1 MNNFQYYNPVRIV
14 FGEGEISKLAELVPT
29 DARVLIT
36 YGGGSAKRTG
46 TLDEVKTA
54 LATNGN
60 REVFE
65 FGGIEANPEFTT
77 LLKAADMVNEHAI
90 DFILAVGGGSVI
102 DGSKFVALVSSLTE
116 ADGKT
121 VSREQAWDAL
131 TKRCSGPDC
140 GIDSAIDLGAVLT
153 IPATGSEMNSGGVI
167 NYSERKAKL
176 PFGNPLVF
184 PKFSI
189 LDPAKTL
196 TLPERQVMNGVADAF
211 VHVMEQYLT
220 YPVNAKVQD
229 AFAESLLKIL
239 IDEGRA
245 VKDDPSNME
254 TRKNLMWTAT
264 MALNGLIGTGVP
276 QDWTTHMIGHELTS
290 LHAIDHARTLT
301 IVLPSVMRELKVSKK
316 DKLLQYARN
325 VWGLE
330 SSAFN
335 ESEAAAISSPQL
347 SAAEDKMIERAIVL
361 TEDFFRDLGLPVNLI
376 DAQLDESAIEPIIS
390 QLKEHNMTK
399 LGEHRANDLD
409 VSRRILKR
417 AANAG

>member
-14 FGEGEISKLAELVPT
+14 FGEGQIKQLADLVPAK
-29 DARVLIT
+29 ARVLIT

-54 LATNGN
+54 LENGGE
-60 REVFE
+60 RQIFE
-65 FGGIEANPEFTT
+65 FGGIEPNPEFTT
-77 LLKAADMVNEHAI
+77 LLKAADMVNEQNI

-102 DGSKFVALVSSLTE
+102 DGSKFVALVSHLKE
-116 ADGKT
+116 EDGT
-121 VSREQAWDAL
+121 VSRDQAWDAL
-131 TKRCSGPDC
+131 TSYTRD
-140 GIDSAIDLGAVLT
+140 IDSAVDLGAVLT

-167 NYSERKAKL
+167 NYSERQAKL
-176 PFGNPLVF
+176 PFGNPLVY

-189 LDPAKTL
+189 LDPTKTL

-239 IDEGRA
+239 ISEGLA
-245 VKDDPSNME
+245 VKEDPENLE
-254 TRKNLMWTAT
+254 IRKNIMWTAT

-290 LHAIDHARTLT
+290 LHSIDHARTLT
-301 IVLPSVMRELKVSKK
+301 IVLPSVMRELKDSKK

-325 VWGLE
+325 VW
-330 SSAFN
+330 N
-335 ESEAAAISSPQL
+335 ITNDDKQL
-347 SAAEDKMIERAIVL
+347 SDDDIIEKAIVF
-361 TEDFFRDLGLPVNLI
+361 TEEFFRTLDLPVNFA
-376 DAQLDESAIEPIIS
+376 DVELDESAIDPIVS
-390 QLKEHNMTK
+390 QLKEHGMVA
-399 LGEHRANDLD
+399 LGEHKANDLD
-409 VSRRILKR
+409 VSRRILQR
-417 AANAG
+417 AATA

>member
-14 FGEGEISKLAELVPT
+14 FGEGQITQLSELVPT
-29 DARVLIT
+29 EARVLIT
-36 YGGGSAKRTG
+36 YGGGSAQRTG
-46 TLDEVKTA
+46 TLDEVKEA
-54 LATNGN
+54 LAASGT
-60 REVFE
+60 RTVFE

-77 LLKAADMVNEHAI
+77 LLKAADMVNEHNI

-116 ADGKT
+116 ADGT

-131 TKRCSGPDC
+131 TGYCKNL
-140 GIDSAIDLGAVLT
+140 DSAVDLGAVLT

-167 NYSERKAKL
+167 NYSERQAKL
-176 PFGNPLVF
+176 PFGNPLAF

-189 LDPAKTL
+189 LDPVKTL

-239 IDEGRA
+239 IDEGQA
-245 VKDDPSNME
+245 VAQDPENLE
-254 TRKNLMWTAT
+254 TRKNIMWTAT

-290 LHAIDHARTLT
+290 LHSIDHARTLT
-301 IVLPSVMRELKVSKK
+301 ILLPSVMRELKASKK
-316 DKLLQYARN
+316 EKPLQYARN
-325 VWGLE
+325 VWNLTDTE
-330 SSAFN
+330 QDDDAT
-335 ESEAAAISSPQL
+335 
-347 SAAEDKMIERAIVL
+347 IETAIVY
-361 TEDFFRDLGLPVNLI
+361 TENFFRDLGLPVSLADADLTEAAI
-376 DAQLDESAIEPIIS
+376 DPIIKQLDAH
-390 QLKEHNMTK
+390 KMVK
-399 LGEHRANDLD
+399 LGEHGNNDLT
-409 VSRRILKR
+409 VSRRILQR
-417 AANAG
+417 AVNSKAS

>member
-14 FGEGEISKLAELVPT
+14 FGEGQIKQLADLVPAK
-29 DARVLIT
+29 ARVLIT

-54 LATNGN
+54 LENGGE
-60 REVFE
+60 RQIFE
-65 FGGIEANPEFTT
+65 FGGIEPNPEFTT
-77 LLKAADMVNEHAI
+77 LLKAADMVNEQNI

-102 DGSKFVALVSSLTE
+102 DGSKFVALVSHLKE
-116 ADGKT
+116 EDGT
-121 VSREQAWDAL
+121 VSRDQAWDAL
-131 TKRCSGPDC
+131 TSYTRD
-140 GIDSAIDLGAVLT
+140 IDSAVDLGAVLT

-167 NYSERKAKL
+167 NYSERQAKL
-176 PFGNPLVF
+176 PFGNPLVY

-189 LDPAKTL
+189 LDPTKTL

-239 IDEGRA
+239 ISEGLA
-245 VKDDPSNME
+245 VKEDPENLE
-254 TRKNLMWTAT
+254 IRKNIMWTAT

-290 LHAIDHARTLT
+290 LHSIDHARTLT
-301 IVLPSVMRELKVSKK
+301 IVLPSVMRELKDSKK

-325 VWGLE
+325 VW
-330 SSAFN
+330 N
-335 ESEAAAISSPQL
+335 ITNDDKQL
-347 SAAEDKMIERAIVL
+347 SEDDIIEKAITL
-361 TEDFFRDLGLPVNLI
+361 TEEFFRTLDLPVNFA
-376 DAQLDESAIEPIIS
+376 DEELDESAIDPIVS
-390 QLKEHNMTK
+390 QLKEHGMVA
-399 LGEHRANDLD
+399 LGEHKANDLD
-409 VSRRILKR
+409 VSRRILQR
-417 AANAG
+417 AATA

>member
-14 FGEGEISKLAELVPT
+14 FGEGQIEQLADLVPNN
-29 DARVLIT
+29 ARVLIT
-36 YGGGSAKRTG
+36 YGGGSAQRTG
-46 TLDEVKTA
+46 TLDEVKNA
-54 LATNGN
+54 LNSNGE
-60 REVFE
+60 RSVFE

-90 DFILAVGGGSVI
+90 DFLLAVGGGSVI
-102 DGSKFVALVSSLTE
+102 DGSKFVALVAGLTE
-116 ADGKT
+116 DGSNT

-131 TKRCSGPDC
+131 TSGCRSLDT
-140 GIDSAIDLGAVLT
+140 AIDLGAVLT

-167 NYSERKAKL
+167 NYSERSAKL

-189 LDPAKTL
+189 LDPTKTL

-229 AFAESLLKIL
+229 AFAEGLLKIL
-239 IDEGRA
+239 IEEGIA
-245 VKDDPSNME
+245 VKNDPTNMA

-301 IVLPSVMRELKVSKK
+301 IVLPSVMRELKDSKK

-325 VWGLE
+325 VWNLDTNAE
-330 SSAFN
+330 NALD
-335 ESEAAAISSPQL
+335 EETLIEQAIS
-347 SAAEDKMIERAIVL
+347 K
-361 TEDFFRDLGLPVNLI
+361 TEAFFRELGLPVSLT
-376 DAQLDESAIEPIIS
+376 DAELDESAIEPIIK
-390 QLKEHNMTK
+390 QLEAHKMVK
-399 LGEHRANDLD
+399 LGEHRSNDLE
-409 VSRRILKR
+409 VSRRILQR
-417 AANAG
+417 AV

>member
-14 FGEGEISKLAELVPT
+14 FGEGQIEKLADLVPT

-36 YGGGSAKRTG
+36 YGGGSAQRTG

-54 LATNGN
+54 LAANGQ

-77 LLKAADMVNEHAI
+77 LLKAADMVNEHDI
-90 DFILAVGGGSVI
+90 DFLLAVGGGSVI

-116 ADGKT
+116 EDGT
-121 VSREQAWDAL
+121 VSREQAWNAL
-131 TKRCSGPDC
+131 TSYCRN
-140 GIDSAIDLGAVLT
+140 IDSAVDLGAVLT

-167 NYSERKAKL
+167 NYSERQAKL
-176 PFGNPLVF
+176 PFGNALTF

-189 LDPAKTL
+189 LDPTKTL

-229 AFAESLLKIL
+229 GFAESLLKIL
-239 IDEGRA
+239 IEEGAA
-245 VKDDPSNME
+245 VKADPENLE

-301 IVLPSVMRELKVSKK
+301 ILLPSVLRELKDSKK

-325 VWGLE
+325 VWNITDE
-330 SSAFN
+330 N
-335 ESEAAAISSPQL
+335 HDNDDDIIEAAIKQ
-347 SAAEDKMIERAIVL
+347 
-361 TEDFFRDLGLPVNLI
+361 TENFFRELGLPVSLEDADLDAAAI
-376 DAQLDESAIEPIIS
+376 DPIIS
-390 QLKEHNMTK
+390 QLEAHKMVK
-399 LGEHRANDLD
+399 LGEHGKNDLA
-409 VSRRILKR
+409 VSRRILER
-417 AANAG
+417 AVSSNA